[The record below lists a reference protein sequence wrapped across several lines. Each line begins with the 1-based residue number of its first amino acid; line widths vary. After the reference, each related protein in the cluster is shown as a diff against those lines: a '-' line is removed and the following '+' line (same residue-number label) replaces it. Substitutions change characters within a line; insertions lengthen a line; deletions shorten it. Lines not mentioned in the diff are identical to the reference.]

1 VLVVGV
7 DVLSQLARCCRPVP
21 PDSILGF
28 VTRGRGITV
37 HRADCQSFAQLVKR
51 VPERV
56 LEAAWDSRH
65 LETQRRFPLDLL
77 LRANDRPGL
86 LRDVSD
92 VLARDRINVTALQTQ
107 TRGEIA
113 SMRFTVEVSG
123 REQAQSAMNA
133 LRGVSGVVEVGR
145 RI

>member
-1 VLVVGV
+1 VVGV

-21 PDSILGF
+21 PDPILGF

-51 VPERV
+51 MPERV
-56 LEAAWDSRH
+56 LEAAWDSRQ
-65 LETQRRFPLDLL
+65 LESQRRFPLDLL

-92 VLARDRINVTALQTQ
+92 VLARDRINVTAVQTQ
-107 TRGEIA
+107 TRGDIA
-113 SMRFTVEVSG
+113 TMRFTVEVAG
-123 REQAQSAMNA
+123 REQAQAAIAA

-145 RI
+145 RT